1 MPETKDLRL
10 LSKFHSSERGIFEH
24 PTAEMKNTPIKAL
37 IADDEALARK
47 FLRRMLKDDH
57 DVEIVGECSNGR
69 EAVEMIRKQ
78 NPDLV
83 FLDVQMPEMDGF
95 AVLEAIGTE
104 QLPEIIFATAYEQYA
119 VRAFELHAL
128 DYLLKPFDQARF
140 KDAIKHA
147 KERFRSERRN
157 EGRMQISA
165 LLESIKN
172 KPQYLNRLMIK
183 AAGRITFLSIDEINW
198 IEADDKYV
206 HLHTD
211 KITPMVRQTLSAM
224 ETQLDPKKFKRV
236 HRSAIVNVGR
246 IKELQPLFSGEHSIL
261 LEDGTKLTLSRNYK
275 DKLFEFLGKP
285 L

>member
-1 MPETKDLRL
+1 
-10 LSKFHSSERGIFEH
+10 
-24 PTAEMKNTPIKAL
+24 MKNAPIRAV

-47 FLRRMLKDDH
+47 FIRRMLKDDP
-57 DVEIVGECSNGR
+57 DVEIVGECGNGK

-95 AVLEAIGTE
+95 AVLESIGVE
-104 QLPEIIFATAYEQYA
+104 RLPEIIFATAYEQYA
-119 VRAFELHAL
+119 IRAFELHAL

-140 KDAIKHA
+140 KDAIRHA
-147 KERFRSERRN
+147 KERFRSERQN
-157 EGRMQISA
+157 EGRTQISA

-172 KPQYLNRLMIK
+172 KSQYLDRLMIK
-183 AAGRITFLSIDEINW
+183 ASGRITFLSTDEINW

-206 HLHTD
+206 HLHTG
-211 KITPMVRQTLSAM
+211 KISPMVRQTLSAM
-224 ETQLDPKKFKRV
+224 ETQLDPRKFRRV
-236 HRSAIVNVGR
+236 HRSAIVNVEQ

-261 LEDGTKLTLSRNYK
+261 LQDGTKLTLSRNYK
-275 DKLFEFLGKP
+275 DKLFELLGKP

>member
-1 MPETKDLRL
+1 
-10 LSKFHSSERGIFEH
+10 
-24 PTAEMKNTPIKAL
+24 MKNAPIRAL

-47 FLRRMLKDDH
+47 FIRRMLKDDH
-57 DVEIVGECSNGR
+57 DVEIVGECSNGK
-69 EAVEMIRKQ
+69 EAVAMIRKQ
-78 NPDLV
+78 KPDIV

-95 AVLEAIGTE
+95 AVLQSIGIE
-104 QLPEIIFATAYEQYA
+104 RLPQIIFATAYEQYA
-119 VRAFELHAL
+119 IRAFELHAL

-147 KERFRSERRN
+147 KERFQSERRS
-157 EGRMQISA
+157 EGRTQISA

-172 KPQYLNRLMIK
+172 RRQYLDRLVIK
-183 AAGRITFLSIDEINW
+183 AGGRITFLSTDEINW

-206 HLHTD
+206 HLHAG

-224 ETQLDPKKFKRV
+224 ETQLDPRQFRRI
-236 HRSAIVNVGR
+236 HRSAIVNIGR
-246 IKELQPLFSGEHSIL
+246 IKELQPLFSGEYSIL

-275 DKLFEFLGKP
+275 DKLFELLGKP